1 MTIQRGMPKAD
12 EAEAVQFGGRAPCSF
27 RLLAISHQY
36 FSLRTN
42 QPPAISQQYFSLRT
56 NQHKPS
62 ATSQTNRLVDFLEDV
77 LSRGCG
83 ATTSA
88 VLLSVAV
95 CRRNESES
103 PWWWIRS
110 PKII

>member
-56 NQHKPS
+56 NQHISHQPNEQ
-62 ATSQTNRLVDFLEDV
+62 AEDV